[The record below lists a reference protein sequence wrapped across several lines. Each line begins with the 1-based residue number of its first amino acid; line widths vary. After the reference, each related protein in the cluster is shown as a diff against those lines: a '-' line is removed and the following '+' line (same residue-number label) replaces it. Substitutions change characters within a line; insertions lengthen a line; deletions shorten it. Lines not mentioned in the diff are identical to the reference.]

1 MATFGQGVSQENSL
15 ETDMTRLGSRGR
27 GELKAATFGNESV
40 GHELPPSRYKT
51 DEMEG
56 RL

>member
-1 MATFGQGVSQENSL
+1 ML
-15 ETDMTRLGSRGR
+15 ETDMTRLGVGGR

-56 RL
+56 RR